1 LTLTAELD
9 AVRDEIGARDNAIA
23 KLQTGLDNKDVV
35 IANLESQ
42 LSGAV
47 AENKDQVLTIAELE
61 NKLIGA
67 VAELKDRDIAITK
80 LESEQSAGNVGQLN
94 LFPPEPEPEPITAV
108 PVFETEPENIKSPA
122 VNSEPLI
129 VTPTEVQ
136 AIPLILLDTIEGTV
150 PRKVI
155 MDRILEIDPATE
167 INGQIITDAVLGHN
181 QRLSELETTYKF
193 KFVGYV
199 MKGKN
204 REYRYKLS

>member
-1 LTLTAELD
+1 
-9 AVRDEIGARDNAIA
+9 VRDELTKAKLGIIDRDVAIA
-23 KLQTGLDNKDVV
+23 T
-35 IANLESQ
+35 LEKQ
-42 LSGAV
+42 L
-47 AENKDQVLTIAELE
+47 
-61 NKLIGA
+61 
-67 VAELKDRDIAITK
+67 R
-80 LESEQSAGNVGQLN
+80 ESA
-94 LFPPEPEPEPITAV
+94 
-108 PVFETEPENIKSPA
+108 A

-129 VTPTEVQ
+129 VTPTEVVQ
-136 AIPLILLDTIEGTV
+136 AIPLLLLDTIEGTV

-181 QRLSELETTYKF
+181 QRLSELEATYKF

>member
-1 LTLTAELD
+1 
-9 AVRDEIGARDNAIA
+9 VRDELTKAKLGIIDRDVAIA
-23 KLQTGLDNKDVV
+23 T
-35 IANLESQ
+35 LEKQ
-42 LSGAV
+42 LR
-47 AENKDQVLTIAELE
+47 E
-61 NKLIGA
+61 
-67 VAELKDRDIAITK
+67 
-80 LESEQSAGNVGQLN
+80 
-94 LFPPEPEPEPITAV
+94 
-108 PVFETEPENIKSPA
+108 SPA

-129 VTPTEVQ
+129 VTPTEVVQ
-136 AIPLILLDTIEGTV
+136 AIPLLLLDTIEGTV

-181 QRLSELETTYKF
+181 QRLSELEATYKF

>member
-1 LTLTAELD
+1 
-9 AVRDEIGARDNAIA
+9 VRDEIGARDNAISNLNSEI
-23 KLQTGLDNKDVV
+23 KTLVGENKTLVADLLECRPALESVRDELKEREQA
-35 IANLESQ
+35 IANLKS
-42 LSGAV
+42 
-47 AENKDQVLTIAELE
+47 ELE
-61 NKLIGA
+61 ARGEVK
-67 VAELKDRDIAITK
+67 
-80 LESEQSAGNVGQLN
+80 QLN

-181 QRLSELETTYKF
+181 QRLSELEIAYGF

>member
-1 LTLTAELD
+1 ME
-9 AVRDEIGARDNAIA
+9 RDNAIA
-23 KLQTGLDNKDVV
+23 NLQTQISGVV
-35 IANLESQ
+35 TGN
-42 LSGAV
+42 
-47 AENKDQVLTIAELE
+47 NDQVLTIAELE
-61 NKLIGA
+61 SELSG
-67 VAELKDRDIAITK
+67 VTLELKEREQAIANLK
-80 LESEQSAGNVGQLN
+80 SELEARGEVKQLN

-181 QRLSELETTYKF
+181 QRLSELEIAYGF